1 LNPVSEKRK
10 SHFLR
15 YGLWVVFSLLI
26 FWRPCL
32 ALFHY
37 SLTNDNASHILL
49 IPLICGWLI
58 YLEQKT
64 IFRQVSYDHPPALF
78 AFAGAAI
85 LAIWTLRN
93 EGNWLPINSLSAYI
107 TSLVMFLISGFLLF
121 FGRGAAARGRF
132 CLLFLFLTVPL
143 PDALLNNVIY
153 YLQKGSADVAELIF
167 DVAGVPALREGF
179 VFHLAHLSI
188 EVAKECSGIR
198 SSIALLVL
206 ALLVGHL
213 FLRTFWKQ
221 ALFVVLG
228 LVIMIVK
235 NGIRIA
241 TLTILAQYVDS
252 SFLFGR
258 LHHEGGIVF
267 FVIGLLL
274 LLPVFWL
281 LQRGETRATAPAGGG
296 NGPPGGLEARSTL
309 E

>member
-1 LNPVSEKRK
+1 LTEPTKTIRQR
-10 SHFLR
+10 FLLFGLWILACLAIFWAPATGLLR
-15 YGLWVVFSLLI
+15 YSMG
-26 FWRPCL
+26 
-32 ALFHY
+32 
-37 SLTNDNASHILL
+37 NDNASHIVLVPV
-49 IPLICGWLI
+49 ITAWLV
-58 YLEQKT
+58 YLEKKRIFKT
-64 IFRQVSYDHPPALF
+64 TNFDYVPGAVLAAVGIFAALF
-78 AFAGAAI
+78 TMRGGAGWSPTDRLTGYT
-85 LAIWTLRN
+85 LA
-93 EGNWLPINSLSAYI
+93 
-107 TSLVMFLISGFLLF
+107 LVMLLISGFTMI
-121 FGRGAAARGRF
+121 FGRRAANHGRF
-132 CLLFLFLTVPL
+132 SLLFLFLMVPL
-143 PDALLNNVIY
+143 PDAMLDYFIY
-153 YLQKGSADVAELIF
+153 WLQKGSADIAEMIF
-167 DVAGVPALREGF
+167 DLAGVPALRDGF

-198 SSIALLVL
+198 SSLALLIL

-281 LQRGETRATAPAGGG
+281 LQRGETPATAPAGSG
-296 NGPPGGLEARSTL
+296 NGAAAA
-309 E
+309 

>member
-1 LNPVSEKRK
+1 LTEQIKTIRQRFFLFGLWILVCLAIFWAPATGL
-10 SHFLR
+10 LR
-15 YGLWVVFSLLI
+15 YSMG
-26 FWRPCL
+26 
-32 ALFHY
+32 
-37 SLTNDNASHILL
+37 NDNASHIVL
-49 IPLICGWLI
+49 IPVIAAWLV
-58 YLEQKT
+58 YLEQKR
-64 IFRQVSYDHPPALF
+64 IFQTTNFDYVPGAVLTAVGILAALF
-78 AFAGAAI
+78 TMRAGAGWSPTDRLTGYT
-85 LAIWTLRN
+85 LA
-93 EGNWLPINSLSAYI
+93 
-107 TSLVMFLISGFLLF
+107 LVMLLIAGFTMI
-121 FGRGAAARGRF
+121 FGRRAASKGRF
-132 CLLFLFLTVPL
+132 SLLFLLLMVPL
-143 PDALLNNVIY
+143 PDAMLDYFIY
-153 YLQKGSADVAELIF
+153 WLQKGSADIAEMIF
-167 DVAGVPALREGF
+167 DLAGVPALRDGF

-198 SSIALLVL
+198 SSLALLIL

-281 LQRGETRATAPAGGG
+281 LQRGERAVPAGSG
-296 NGPPGGLEARSTL
+296 NGAAAV
-309 E
+309 

>member
-1 LNPVSEKRK
+1 M
-10 SHFLR
+10 
-15 YGLWVVFSLLI
+15 G
-26 FWRPCL
+26 
-32 ALFHY
+32 
-37 SLTNDNASHILL
+37 NDNASHIVLVPV
-49 IPLICGWLI
+49 ITAWLV
-58 YLEQKT
+58 YLEKKRIFKT
-64 IFRQVSYDHPPALF
+64 TNFDYVPGAVLAAVGIFAALF
-78 AFAGAAI
+78 TMRGGAGWSPTDRLTGYT
-85 LAIWTLRN
+85 LA
-93 EGNWLPINSLSAYI
+93 
-107 TSLVMFLISGFLLF
+107 LVMLLISGFTMI
-121 FGRGAAARGRF
+121 FGRRAANHGRF
-132 CLLFLFLTVPL
+132 SLLFLFLMVPL
-143 PDALLNNVIY
+143 PDAMLDYFIY
-153 YLQKGSADVAELIF
+153 WLQKGSADIAEMIF
-167 DVAGVPALREGF
+167 DLAGVPALRDGF

-198 SSIALLVL
+198 SSLALLIL

-281 LQRGETRATAPAGGG
+281 LQRGETPATAPAGSG
-296 NGPPGGLEARSTL
+296 NGAAAA
-309 E
+309 

>member
-1 LNPVSEKRK
+1 LTEQTKTIRQRFFLFGLWILACLAIFWAPATGL
-10 SHFLR
+10 LR
-15 YGLWVVFSLLI
+15 YSMG
-26 FWRPCL
+26 
-32 ALFHY
+32 
-37 SLTNDNASHILL
+37 NDNASHIVL
-49 IPLICGWLI
+49 IPVITAWLV
-58 YLEQKT
+58 YLEQKW
-64 IFRQVSYDHPPALF
+64 IFETTNFDYL
-78 AFAGAAI
+78 AGAALTAAGI
-85 LAIWTLRN
+85 FAALFTMRAGTGWSPTDRLTGYTLA
-93 EGNWLPINSLSAYI
+93 
-107 TSLVMFLISGFLLF
+107 LVALLIAGFTMI
-121 FGRGAAARGRF
+121 FGRRAAGNGRF
-132 CLLFLFLTVPL
+132 SLLFLFLMVPL
-143 PDALLNNVIY
+143 PDAMLNYFIY
-153 YLQKGSADVAELIF
+153 WLQKGSADIAEMIF
-167 DVAGVPALREGF
+167 DLAGVPALRDGF

-198 SSIALLVL
+198 SSLALLIL

-228 LVIMIVK
+228 LLIMIVK

-281 LQRGETRATAPAGGG
+281 LQRGEAPGAAPARGG
-296 NGPPGGLEARSTL
+296 NGAAAV
-309 E
+309 

>member
-1 LNPVSEKRK
+1 LTEQIRTIRQRFFLFGLWILACVVIFWAPATGL
-10 SHFLR
+10 LR
-15 YGLWVVFSLLI
+15 YSMG
-26 FWRPCL
+26 
-32 ALFHY
+32 
-37 SLTNDNASHILL
+37 NDNASHIVL
-49 IPLICGWLI
+49 IPVIAAWLI
-58 YLEQKT
+58 YLEQRR
-64 IFRQVSYDHPPALF
+64 IFQATNFDYVLGAVLAAVGIFAALF
-78 AFAGAAI
+78 TMRGGTGWSPTDRLTGYTLALVTLLIAGFTMI
-85 LAIWTLRN
+85 
-93 EGNWLPINSLSAYI
+93 
-107 TSLVMFLISGFLLF
+107 
-121 FGRGAAARGRF
+121 FGRRAASNGRF
-132 CLLFLFLTVPL
+132 SLLFLFLMVPL
-143 PDALLNNVIY
+143 PDAMLDYFIY
-153 YLQKGSADVAELIF
+153 WLQKGSADIAEMIF
-167 DVAGVPALREGF
+167 DLAGVPALREGF

-198 SSIALLVL
+198 SSLALLIL

-281 LQRGETRATAPAGGG
+281 LQRGETAETGPAGSE
-296 NGPPGGLEARSTL
+296 NGAAAV
-309 E
+309 